1 MTTIVSFTGLRS
13 GMTAPCRCHAECVV
27 KGFRVRN
34 IQLCRGCGREKQ
46 RYRFGRVIAELL
58 MQIDQYKTT
67 RQAPVMDLLFSGNET
82 EKGHKTAR
90 KGADD

>member
-13 GMTAPCRCHAECVV
+13 GMTTPCRCHAECVV

-46 RYRFGRVIAELL
+46 RYRFVRVIAELL
-58 MQIDQYKTT
+58 MQIDQYKGSFTQT
-67 RQAPVMDLLFSGNET
+67 IFVAARAGNGPVI
-82 EKGHKTAR
+82 
-90 KGADD
+90 